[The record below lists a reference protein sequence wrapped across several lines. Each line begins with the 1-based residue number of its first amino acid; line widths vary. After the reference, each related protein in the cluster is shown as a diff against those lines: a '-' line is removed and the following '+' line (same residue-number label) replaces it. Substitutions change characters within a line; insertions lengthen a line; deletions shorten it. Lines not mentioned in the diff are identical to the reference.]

1 MKQKCQRAAGD
12 AAAEQAHR
20 DETERVRGLPEMQ
33 LMQQQN
39 SPIVVRLRRQP
50 VMQLWQQH
58 EQASGDKD
66 K

>member
-1 MKQKCQRAAGD
+1 MEMIPVQQWGERYFFRWAG
-12 AAAEQAHR
+12 
-20 DETERVRGLPEMQ
+20 TSFMVGMQ